1 LRSEPAPDWLKEG
14 ELDRAV
20 TCQTKADQ
28 LCTIRDQ
35 FKEVSEYRKG
45 RIYYP
50 TAGLLTLI
58 FCAVISGVS
67 SGQRD
72 LAAYASALTQS
83 QLRALGFRK
92 RDRWTRKLLAPK
104 ESTFFRLLSAID
116 PCELERALLG
126 CLDKLL
132 GTPDADEDKL
142 VVIDGKA
149 LRSSDGKQV
158 VSAFSVMSGRWMGSE
173 MIEEKS
179 NEIPAGRKLI
189 EKLPVDNAMILTD
202 ALHTQFENARKT
214 VMDYGA
220 DYFMTVK
227 GNQKTLKQT
236 LEQFVEKGQENSFF
250 PS

>member
-1 LRSEPAPDWLKEG
+1 
-14 ELDRAV
+14 
-20 TCQTKADQ
+20 
-28 LCTIRDQ
+28 
-35 FKEVSEYRKG
+35 
-45 RIYYP
+45 
-50 TAGLLTLI
+50 
-58 FCAVISGVS
+58 
-67 SGQRD
+67 
-72 LAAYASALTQS
+72 
-83 QLRALGFRK
+83 
-92 RDRWTRKLLAPK
+92 
-104 ESTFFRLLSAID
+104 
-116 PCELERALLG
+116 
-126 CLDKLL
+126 
-132 GTPDADEDKL
+132 
-142 VVIDGKA
+142 
-149 LRSSDGKQV
+149 
-158 VSAFSVMSGRWMGSE
+158 MSGRWMGSE